1 MYGVTEYTAQ
11 EGALMKDPSSMAW
24 PTTPFLA
31 CYGPTVYVCSYGSAQ
46 LSSCLVKGIFLRSA
60 RIASHRIAG
69 GPHTLATPW
78 VHR

>member
-1 MYGVTEYTAQ
+1 
-11 EGALMKDPSSMAW
+11 MAW
-24 PTTPFLA
+24 PTTPFFFRMLRL
-31 CYGPTVYVCSYGSAQ
+31 YRVE

-60 RIASHRIAG
+60 HRIASHRIAG

>member
-1 MYGVTEYTAQ
+1 MCAPVEVHSLVA
-11 EGALMKDPSSMAW
+11 AW
-24 PTTPFLA
+24 SRASFCVL
-31 CYGPTVYVCSYGSAQ
+31 
-46 LSSCLVKGIFLRSA
+46 